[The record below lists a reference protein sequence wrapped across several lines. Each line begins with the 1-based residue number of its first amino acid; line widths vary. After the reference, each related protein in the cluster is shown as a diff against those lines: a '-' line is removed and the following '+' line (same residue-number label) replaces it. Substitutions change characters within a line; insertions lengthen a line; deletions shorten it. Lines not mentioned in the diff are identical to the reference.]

1 MDLIPKKIY
10 EDFCNNHMD
19 KSSTIALLLSI
30 IENYDDNDLR
40 IESIDLLDT
49 FELKDEETFKFFESL
64 LISDLSEEVRNRA
77 ALYIHNNFLDRA
89 SPPLKWA
96 IQHEKSY
103 NCLITIIKT
112 LEKINLDDIKLVF
125 IEELLRL
132 KKAKHI
138 ILEKKT
144 LDKLLKK
151 AIKQLFKKHIEKLTI
166 EHLADLLINYIT
178 IIQLAKTFPNFYF
191 KLNSQSGLIDE
202 LDLSDFLEYE
212 VKGTPW
218 GWKNNI
224 KKLSDITGL
233 KYLIHLKKLDLSNN
247 LIRNIEEIIY
257 LVNLSHL
264 ILTNNKISDIK
275 NLSYLK
281 KLPKLKYLDIDG
293 NKISSKIKKD
303 DFDTDIQLISD
314 RSYIKIK

>member
-1 MDLIPKKIY
+1 MDLIPRKIY
-10 EDFCNNHMD
+10 EDFSNNHID
-19 KSSTIALLLSI
+19 KSSAIALLLSI

-64 LISDLSEEVRNRA
+64 LISDLNEEVRNRA
-77 ALYIHNNFLDRA
+77 ALYINKNFLDRA
-89 SPPLKWA
+89 LPPLKWA

-112 LEKINLDDIKLVF
+112 LEKMNLHDIKLIF
-125 IEELLRL
+125 INELLRL

-138 ILEKKT
+138 ILEKKS

-151 AIKQLFKKHIEKLTI
+151 AIKHLFKKHIEKLTI
-166 EHLADLLINYIT
+166 EHLAELLINYIT
-178 IIQLAKTFPNFYF
+178 IIQLAKKFPNFYF
-191 KLNSQSGLIDE
+191 KLDSQNGLIDE
-202 LDLSDFLEYE
+202 LDLSDFLEFE

-224 KKLSDITGL
+224 KKLSEITGL
-233 KYLIHLKKLDLSNN
+233 KYLTNLKKLDLSNN

-281 KLPKLKYLDIDG
+281 KLTKLVYLDIDG
-293 NKISSKIKKD
+293 NKIASKIKKE
-303 DFDTDIQLISD
+303 DFRSNMQLISD
-314 RSYIKIK
+314 RSYIEIK